1 LCESMISYKPQLD
14 KKLTKEVDKINGM
27 QKMIHWENA
36 KMTTKTEYLN
46 FIFTGWTDADKG
58 EILRQFGEK
67 MVLRNGI
74 PEIVQ

>member
-1 LCESMISYKPQLD
+1 
-14 KKLTKEVDKINGM
+14 M

-46 FIFTGWTDADKG
+46 FIFTGGSDADKG

-67 MVLRNGI
+67 LVLKDGI
-74 PEIVQ
+74 PNIVV